1 MKSTAALDC
10 LLSLLPLLLCLL
22 AGCASRPLAKAEAN
36 DPVDQ
41 VDAPGL
47 FVENCSVCHGKN
59 GSAHT
64 FHGWVVGAQNLTEVE
79 WQIQTTDAQILNAI
93 RTGPSVMPAF
103 ENKLSATEIEALA
116 KYVRTF
122 EPSQ

>member
-1 MKSTAALDC
+1 LHEKHS
-10 LLSLLPLLLCLL
+10 
-22 AGCASRPLAKAEAN
+22 GF
-36 DPVDQ
+36 
-41 VDAPGL
+41 GL
-47 FVENCSVCHGKN
+47 FAVPASTPPLSPRRLCIAPFGES
-59 GSAHT
+59 GSKRSGGPGGRAG
-64 FHGWVVGAQNLTEVE
+64 FVRRKLFRLSRKEQNLTEVE